1 MFSEGVEN
9 NRKKWIDLLVL
20 LKFLKK
26 TSQGELCRRFAI
38 FNLLYGDSV
47 VFPEHCF
54 TLLGLFSWALQID
67 SASCRLIR
75 VQGQLQ
81 RRQNIVYRHCL
92 YFRFGTDISQQ
103 DTEVYL
109 EPSRRSMMEF
119 FSKNS

>member
-26 TSQGELCRRFAI
+26 TSQRKLCRRFAI
-38 FNLLYGDSV
+38 FNLLYADMSSFLSRALFYTAWIV
-47 VFPEHCF
+47 Q
-54 TLLGLFSWALQID
+54 LGVTDRLGILWANTC
-67 SASCRLIR
+67 SR
-75 VQGQLQ
+75 Q

-92 YFRFGTDISQQ
+92 YFRFGTGISQQ

-109 EPSRRSMMEF
+109 EPSQKSMMEF